1 MRPIR
6 DPEIM
11 KRMERAFDLYD
22 FSDQLMRQNLRR
34 RFPQADEAEIERRF
48 VAWLQTR
55 PGAEHGDGPQPDSTR
70 PGAAR

>member
-6 DPEIM
+6 DPEIQ
-11 KRMERAFDLYD
+11 KRMERAFDLYE

-34 RFPQADEAEIERRF
+34 RFPDADEEEIDRRF

-55 PGAEHGDGPQPDSTR
+55 PGAEHGDGPQPASSDPSTIR
-70 PGAAR
+70 